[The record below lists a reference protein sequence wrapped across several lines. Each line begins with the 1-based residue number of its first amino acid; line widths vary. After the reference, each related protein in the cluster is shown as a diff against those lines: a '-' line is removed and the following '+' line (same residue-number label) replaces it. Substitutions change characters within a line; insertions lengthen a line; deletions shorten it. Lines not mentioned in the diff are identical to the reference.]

1 MSNQITTVVV
11 DGPFPNANKW
21 SDWEEYPEW
30 TVSTADDDGND
41 IGRISYFRSLRSA
54 EVHAAK
60 LAGEH
65 GLELVNEASPYF

>member
-30 TVSTADDDGND
+30 TVSITDDEGND
-41 IGRISYFRSLRSA
+41 IGRVYS
-54 EVHAAK
+54 K
-60 LAGEH
+60 LLFH
-65 GLELVNEASPYF
+65 NHLCFC